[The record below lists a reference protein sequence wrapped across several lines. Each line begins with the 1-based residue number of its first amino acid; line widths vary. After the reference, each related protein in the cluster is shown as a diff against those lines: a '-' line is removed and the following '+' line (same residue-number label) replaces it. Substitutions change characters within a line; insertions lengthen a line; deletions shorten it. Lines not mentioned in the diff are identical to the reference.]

1 MRAHSRKK
9 KGARQQ
15 REPAVGGL
23 YFSRLF
29 LSRILKQRERERKR
43 ELRPCLG
50 CGKGGTCTC
59 NRQGTLR
66 SASSSLHLLIC
77 ICDAVD
83 CETDTYSQRR
93 RGTWRLC
100 SARLGSAL
108 LCSIQC
114 GGSVTEARSSKLSL
128 RRRWAD
134 ARWRLLEALLLCR
147 ADNVYSQSQHR
158 LNFIVA
164 FA

>member
-29 LSRILKQRERERKR
+29 LSRIQNERERELRLR
-43 ELRPCLG
+43 E
-50 CGKGGTCTC
+50 GGTCTC

-93 RGTWRLC
+93 RGTWRRGTWRLC
-100 SARLGSAL
+100 SAR

-114 GGSVTEARSSKLSL
+114 GGSVTAARSSKLSL

>member
-15 REPAVGGL
+15 REAAVGGL

-29 LSRILKQRERERKR
+29 LSRILNERERE
-43 ELRPCLG
+43 LRLCLG
-50 CGKGGTCTC
+50 CGAGGTCTC

-93 RGTWRLC
+93 RGTERRG
-100 SARLGSAL
+100 SVQLGSTW
-108 LCSIQC
+108 LCWIQC
-114 GGSVTEARSSKLSL
+114 GGSVTAARSSKLSL

-147 ADNVYSQSQHR
+147 ADNVYSQSRHR